1 MRDLISLSASIFFVS
16 SLPRCVAKS
25 LELTVQEG
33 IHTNIGEI
41 KINWS
46 LGFRRENV
54 YSSDSFGLSWFRHEI
69 ALTKTVNRSTWFW
82 FCSEIALKKPTSNQ
96 NDEPESCK
104 WSNREVR
111 KNIHRG
117 VGSRLHFPLPRL
129 LVLAPFSSAI
139 SCDYFA
145 SDSRS
150 VGDLWL
156 ETIGKSEI
164 SRISD
169 EKIDSPSKNRSDSC
183 LKSVSVGSIL
193 LDYSQWTYK
202 DEILWNIEI
211 PLAKCNRE
219 IRSIENL
226 APRIGGSR
234 YWQNVWIT

>member
-1 MRDLISLSASIFFVS
+1 M
-16 SLPRCVAKS
+16 
-25 LELTVQEG
+25 
-33 IHTNIGEI
+33 
-41 KINWS
+41 
-46 LGFRRENV
+46 
-54 YSSDSFGLSWFRHEI
+54 
-69 ALTKTVNRSTWFW
+69 VNRSTWFW

-156 ETIGKSEI
+156 KTIGKSEI

-169 EKIDSPSKNRSDSC
+169 EKNRFPQQ
-183 LKSVSVGSIL
+183 KSLGFLPRICVVGSSL